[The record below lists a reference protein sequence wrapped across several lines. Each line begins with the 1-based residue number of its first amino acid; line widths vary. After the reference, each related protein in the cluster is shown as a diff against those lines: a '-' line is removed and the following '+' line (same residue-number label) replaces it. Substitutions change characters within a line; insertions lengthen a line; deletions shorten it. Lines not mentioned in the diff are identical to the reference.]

1 MHKPFLLVCV
11 KQMYGSGR
19 KIALDSVLI
28 DIMSEGG
35 DVSIRPYDWAYWIPM
50 WAADQKNPN
59 FKIYYKS
66 LF

>member
-11 KQMYGSGR
+11 KQMHGSGR

-35 DVSIRPYDWAYWIPM
+35 DVSIRPYDWAYWVPM
-50 WAADQKNPN
+50 WAAD
-59 FKIYYKS
+59 
-66 LF
+66 